1 MRKGK
6 FITIFSIIVFSVN
19 FLTFLNLN
27 VTKSTQ
33 LQSAGYL
40 ISLICLFLFLAGLI
54 LVIKESVKKK
64 MTGIRIAKPKA
75 TANLSS
81 GFPHKRI
88 IGFFVLIWFLIGYPL
103 VLLILLSQSST
114 SGISKENIGE
124 IIGGLA
130 VIYLAVLPGQY
141 LLPPFCLINISAMI
155 LGVYFIFSRKWRGW
169 IDIFLI
175 LLLAVFISI
184 VPILNGILSIW

>member
-1 MRKGK
+1 MK
-6 FITIFSIIVFSVN
+6 N
-19 FLTFLNLN
+19 NLN
-27 VTKSTQ
+27 EKETKNNEKRS
-33 LQSAGYL
+33 
-40 ISLICLFLFLAGLI
+40 FW
-54 LVIKESVKKK
+54 KNPVKKK

-75 TANLSS
+75 AANLSF
-81 GFPHKRI
+81 GFSHKRI

-141 LLPPFCLINISAMI
+141 LLPPFCLINIPAMI